1 MLKKISIEGMSCNK
15 CVAHVKEAL
24 EELKDSKSIEINL
37 EGKYANVDTTSSDE
51 EIREKIDDAGYDVIS
66 IDNL

>member
-24 EELKDSKSIEINL
+24 EELKDAKSIEVNL

-51 EIREKIDDAGYDVIS
+51 EIIEKIDDAGYDVIS

>member
-24 EELKDSKSIEINL
+24 EELKDAKSIDVNL
-37 EGKYANVDTTSSDE
+37 EGKYANVDTTSNDQ